1 MKNLRGWIFDSHA
14 ARHGVRLWVLDER
27 GLCHE
32 LLDPWRPV
40 VRVAARGDAGRRA
53 ETLLRARLGRPP
65 EKSARAELFSGE
77 LTEVW
82 EARLPPREQV
92 KLTAELKDLGCEL
105 YDADINPLQAWHYE
119 RGHFPLAFGD
129 FSVSEGVL
137 RGGELHDDRWAVD
150 YPLPHLKTMRLRLSG
165 SEIAGKMDPNHAPR
179 GSLLVETENGLSE
192 LEGPLDLQLETLARR
207 LTEEDPDVLETEWG
221 DSWLLPALT
230 GAAERCKIPL
240 PLSRDPAQRL
250 KARDSRTFYT
260 YGRAVYQNGSIYLRG
275 RWHLDVRNSFMLKE
289 CGRDGLFEVARLGAL
304 PIQRAARSTI
314 GTALSS
320 MQMLEAMR
328 SGILIPSAKAQTED
342 FRGADEFLAADK
354 GGLAYEAEVGWHGE
368 VVEYDFASM
377 YPALMVQ
384 HNISPETVNCPCCPE
399 ERVPETGHHLCRRR
413 PGLVPR
419 VLAPLLKKRAAYK
432 ALAKSSHP
440 DRASYKARASAH
452 KWILVCCFEGDARF
466 SIRDDGHEKTVAIA
480 DLIDPL
486 LSERDSIADAPPN
499 IEVRGVDS
507 SYRAR
512 WRGVQR
518 VIRLPAPE
526 HVLEIRAGDKLVSV
540 TPDHTCF
547 ILHEKLL
554 AERPADALRPGDLV
568 PILRQDAGTFFFS
581 DLWPNTDLVFARI
594 ESVTPRP
601 PRTSSVYCFELDVEP
616 RLLGPEGGLLTSN
629 CFGYLGYSNARFGK
643 IEAHECVTA
652 WGRETLLR
660 AKDAAEG
667 AGFKML
673 HALVD
678 SVWLEG
684 KPGTDYEALRRLIEE
699 GSGVSLALEGVY
711 KWLRFCPSKEDP
723 RAGVPARYFGA
734 FQDGEMKARGLAYR
748 RRDTPLLIKNMQVD
762 MLALLAKS
770 ADLSAAKALLPDL
783 HRIAAGYRSRLRAG
797 QASAEELAVT
807 VHLSRDPSKYKVDTH
822 SAIAAKALMRA
833 GLTLHPGETLR
844 YVISS
849 AKDPVKDWRV
859 TPLALMEGALE
870 YDPVKYLEL
879 LDRAVKEIV
888 DGLDAGPEQLRLF

>member
-1 MKNLRGWIFDSHA
+1 MAPTNLRGWLFDSHA

-27 GLCHE
+27 GRCHE

-40 VRVAARGDAGRRA
+40 VRVAARGDAGARA
-53 ETLLRARLGRPP
+53 ENLLRARLGRPP
-65 EKSARAELFSGE
+65 EKTSRVELFSSE

-82 EARLPPREQV
+82 EARLPPREQTT
-92 KLTAELKDLGCEL
+92 LTGELKDLGCEL
-105 YDADINPLQAWHYE
+105 YDADIHPLQAWHYE

-129 FSVSEGVL
+129 FSVEEGIL
-137 RGGELHDDRWAVD
+137 RGCELLDDRWAVD

-179 GSLLVETENGLSE
+179 GSLLVETERGLSE

-230 GAAERCKIPL
+230 AAAERCKLPL
-240 PLSRDPAQRL
+240 PLSRDPTQRL
-250 KARDSRTFYT
+250 KAQDSRTFYT

-275 RWHLDVRNSFMLKE
+275 RWHLDTRNSFMLRE

-342 FRGADEFLAADK
+342 FRGADEFLIADK

-384 HNISPETVNCPCCPE
+384 RNISPETVNCPCCPE

-432 ALAKSSHP
+432 ALAKSDHP
-440 DRASYKARASAH
+440 LRDTYKRRASAH
-452 KWILVCCFEGDARF
+452 KWTLVCA
-466 SIRDDGHEKTVAIA
+466 
-480 DLIDPL
+480 
-486 LSERDSIADAPPN
+486 
-499 IEVRGVDS
+499 
-507 SYRAR
+507 
-512 WRGVQR
+512 
-518 VIRLPAPE
+518 
-526 HVLEIRAGDKLVSV
+526 
-540 TPDHTCF
+540 
-547 ILHEKLL
+547 
-554 AERPADALRPGDLV
+554 
-568 PILRQDAGTFFFS
+568 
-581 DLWPNTDLVFARI
+581 
-594 ESVTPRP
+594 
-601 PRTSSVYCFELDVEP
+601 
-616 RLLGPEGGLLTSN
+616 
-629 CFGYLGYSNARFGK
+629 FGYLGFSNARFGK

-667 AGFKML
+667 AGFHML

-678 SVWLEG
+678 SLWLVG

-711 KWLRFCPSKEDP
+711 KWIRFCPSKGDP
-723 RAGVPARYFGA
+723 LTGVPARYFGA

-748 RRDTPLLIKNMQVD
+748 RRDTPLLIKNMQQD

-770 ADLSAAKALLPDL
+770 ADLGAAKALLPEL
-783 HRIAAGYRSRLRAG
+783 HRIAAGYRTRLRAG